1 MQSSIA
7 ASANAYHAQLQYIM
21 ADFEHAG
28 MTAEV
33 AKSYATWAKNWE
45 ALAALQGVVTGAA
58 LQEKQ
63 RVWGVRPVGAPNSIA
78 RALQDYLMTL

>member
-7 ASANAYHAQLQYIM
+7 ASANAYHAQLESIM
-21 ADFEHAG
+21 ASFAAEG